1 MAKALTPEE
10 RFDRYYQYARLL
22 ESFIVGMRACNL
34 LDDPE
39 MVNRLTGL
47 IAESLHRVP
56 KTPSGLISKKAQNLS
71 SNKRTA
77 DHYFGRKVSGE
88 LIFKMI
94 MRGCSSERIALLLWS
109 RSRVHYVTSAENT
122 KLKSVVSKHMF
133 KSKLQIQREYAA
145 AGIELVPCVSKRKQ
159 KVVYLIDGTVYTKQE
174 ACEKFNINYS
184 KLYTRCNSKTK
195 KGKYVT
201 WQKIVNQ

>member
-1 MAKALTPEE
+1 MARALTAEE

-22 ESFIVGMRACNL
+22 DSFVVGMHHCGL

-56 KTPSGLISKKAQNLS
+56 KTPSGFISKNAVNLPY
-71 SNKRTA
+71 NKITP
-77 DHYFGRKVSGE
+77 DHYYGRKVSGD

-94 MRGCSSERIALLLWS
+94 MRGCSINRIAMIMWS

-122 KLKSVVSKHMF
+122 KLIGVDSKRMF

-145 AGIELVPCVSKRKQ
+145 AGIELVPYADRRK

-174 ACEKFNINYS
+174 ACEKFNI
-184 KLYTRCNSKTK
+184 KPATLYHRCNSKSK